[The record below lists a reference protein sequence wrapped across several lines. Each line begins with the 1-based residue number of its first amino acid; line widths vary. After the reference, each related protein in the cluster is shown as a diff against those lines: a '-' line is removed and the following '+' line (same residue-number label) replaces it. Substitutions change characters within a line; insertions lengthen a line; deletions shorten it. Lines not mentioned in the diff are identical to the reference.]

1 MYKPGL
7 MEEDHVRAASISPT
21 TKSITSGTFDEIV
34 INEFVSC
41 DIVGVV
47 VNGKVLIKDADN
59 ITIKATKVRGGNLR
73 VINVKNAVIMGNG
86 VYDGGNLVAKGNA
99 FSTLIG
105 NVAQDGNMRV
115 NDDTCQQQ
123 QQVYVR
129 GNYVIN
135 GNLTVNCNE
144 TATVRGNSVTN
155 GNITCSDNDR
165 LDSVDNDAFGGRVNC
180 SKSLFD

>member
-59 ITIKATKVRGGNLR
+59 ITIKATTVRGGNLR

-123 QQVYVR
+123 
-129 GNYVIN
+129 
-135 GNLTVNCNE
+135 
-144 TATVRGNSVTN
+144 
-155 GNITCSDNDR
+155 
-165 LDSVDNDAFGGRVNC
+165 
-180 SKSLFD
+180 